1 MKKINK
7 TPLAAAMGAAFISTV
22 AASAVNAEVNPF
34 GMTELSS
41 GYMQVA
47 AEGTKAGEMK
57 CGANMG
63 GMTMP
68 KTGEGACAG
77 NKKAP
82 ETKAADGKCG
92 AGKCGAMM
100 KDGKMKEGME
110 KSCGAMMKGKE
121 GACGTTATPKK

>member
-7 TPLAAAMGAAFISTV
+7 TPLAAAMGAAFISTL
-22 AASAVNAEVNPF
+22 AAGTVNAEVNPF

-63 GMTMP
+63 GMAMP
-68 KTGEGACAG
+68 KTGEGACARYG
-77 NKKAP
+77 ESAVKGLRAGSGGISASRYRGEP
-82 ETKAADGKCG
+82 SYGGRSAVRVIGVACQRKC
-92 AGKCGAMM
+92 A
-100 KDGKMKEGME
+100 
-110 KSCGAMMKGKE
+110 
-121 GACGTTATPKK
+121 